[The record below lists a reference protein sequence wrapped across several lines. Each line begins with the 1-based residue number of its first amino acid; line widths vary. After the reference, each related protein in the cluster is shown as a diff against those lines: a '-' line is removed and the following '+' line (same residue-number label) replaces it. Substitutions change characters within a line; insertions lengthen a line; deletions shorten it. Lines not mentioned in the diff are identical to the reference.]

1 MTATALSSPANA
13 PRTTSGDLPVKFA
26 HCDGFLPA
34 LRQRVDAYFEQNHIS
49 KRDCPAM
56 YVKSA
61 TILVWAVVSYVGLV
75 WFAATWW
82 QALLLAISLGV
93 AMAAVGFNIQ
103 HDGGHNAYS
112 RFPLVNRFMSM
123 TLDVLGGS
131 SYLWKTTHNIIHHSY
146 TNVTGVDGD
155 IDLGF
160 LGRISPH
167 QKRYGFHRFQHFYL
181 WLLYGFI
188 TFKWQFRD
196 DIVGVATGRIGH
208 VRINRPKGRELL
220 IYVVGKVIF
229 LSLAFVIPM
238 MFHPVLTVLAWFC
251 IASYFQGVL
260 LSVVFQL
267 AHCVE
272 EADFPM
278 PEEST
283 GRLENAWAVHQVRTT
298 VDWARRNRFMTWLSG
313 GLNYQIEHHL
323 FPQICH
329 IHYPAMAK
337 IVEDTSVEHGIEYHV
352 HQTFLGGL
360 KAHYRWLKRM
370 GQPDPATAA

>member
-1 MTATALSSPANA
+1 MSAPAVAPPVDMPQTASAACS
-13 PRTTSGDLPVKFA
+13 VKFSR
-26 HCDGFLPA
+26 CDGFMPT
-34 LRQRVDAYFEQNHIS
+34 LRQRVDEYFEQNRLS

-56 YVKSA
+56 YIKSA
-61 TILVWAVVSYVGLV
+61 TILAWTVASYVGLV
-75 WFAATWW
+75 FFAATWW
-82 QALLLAISLGV
+82 QALPLAISLGV

-112 RFPLVNRFMSM
+112 RHPWVNRLMSM
-123 TLDVLGGS
+123 TLDALGGS

-196 DIVGVATGRIGH
+196 DIVGVTTGRIGH
-208 VRINRPKGRELL
+208 VRINRPQGRELL
-220 IYVVGKVIF
+220 IYLSGKIVF

-238 MFHPVLTVLAWFC
+238 MIHPVLTVLAWFC
-251 IASYFQGVL
+251 VASFFQGVL
-260 LSVVFQL
+260 LSIVFQL

-272 EADFPM
+272 EAEFPM
-278 PEEST
+278 PEAST
-283 GRLENAWAVHQVRTT
+283 GRLEDAWAVHQVRTT
-298 VDWARRNRFMTWLSG
+298 VDWARTSAIMTWLSG

-329 IHYPAMAK
+329 IHYPALAK
-337 IVEDTSVEHGIEYHV
+337 IVEETSVEHGIEYHV
-352 HQTFLGGL
+352 HQTFLDGL

-370 GQPDPATAA
+370 GQPDAVAAV